1 VAGFDPVILPGGEGK
16 VTVSVSTTG
25 FAGPVSKAVT
35 VYSNDP
41 KNSTAFLRL
50 KGTIQVAV
58 EVRPSE
64 SIDISGAAGAVA
76 PREVLI
82 VSRDGEPF
90 DILSVDKR
98 SPHLQVAL
106 APAPE
111 AAEPRA
117 DGSRAP
123 ARAAAGAAVAGGHAA
138 YRLTLTVAG
147 SAPIGPLADTIVLK
161 TSQPKAP
168 QIQIRV
174 NGRINSDVAVRP
186 MALRFQASATGEPT
200 RKMEVVVSR
209 RPAGGLEILGV
220 ESTSPDFVPT
230 VQVVEKGLEYR
241 IEVERP
247 EERARVRGE
256 ATLRVRTSLGVVEVP
271 MTAR

>member
-16 VTVSVSTTG
+16 VTVSLSTTG
-25 FAGPVSKAVT
+25 YAGTVSKAVT

-41 KNSTAFLRL
+41 KNSTAFLRI
-50 KGTIQVAV
+50 KGTILVPV

-64 SIDISGAAGAVA
+64 SIEVSGMAGAVA

-111 AAEPRA
+111 SAEKRS
-117 DGSRAP
+117 GGGRAP
-123 ARAAAGAAVAGGHAA
+123 ARAAAKDAVAGGQAA
-138 YRLTLTVAG
+138 YKLTVTVAG
-147 SAPIGPLADTIVLK
+147 GTPIGPLADTIVLK
-161 TSQPKAP
+161 TSHPKAP
-168 QIQIRV
+168 QLQIRV

-186 MALRFQASATGEPT
+186 MALRFQASGTGEPT
-200 RKMEVVVSR
+200 RKLELVLSR

-256 ATLRVRTSLGVVEVP
+256 ATLRVRTSAGVVEVP
-271 MTAR
+271 MSAR